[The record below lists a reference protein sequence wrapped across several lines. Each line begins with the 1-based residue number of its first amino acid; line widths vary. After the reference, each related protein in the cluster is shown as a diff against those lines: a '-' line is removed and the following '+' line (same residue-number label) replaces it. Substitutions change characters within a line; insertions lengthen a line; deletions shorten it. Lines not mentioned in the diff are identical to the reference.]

1 MNSFV
6 LFQSSLIPLLLI
18 TSFLSINF
26 QLSVCADDTVEY
38 ANCSQPITCGSVKSN
53 ISYPFWGANRADYC
67 GKSGFEVTCKAD
79 VPLITMNNVNF
90 RILANSSTS
99 TTSTVKVAR
108 DDYWETICPSTY
120 VSTTLDFSL
129 FTYSSGLLNVSFW
142 YGCNATVRV
151 TITGNS
157 QVCNSSVTASYLT
170 ETRASTIVPID
181 PVTTGACQYKV
192 SVPVF
197 ESASAALDSNTTDI
211 ETAIDGGFGL
221 DVLNA
226 DTDLCNECLTSGGV
240 CGQNTTVANEF
251 MCFCQTTSSS
261 TTTCNENSPSGSG
274 IINFSPYRYTYT
286 NFPKCK
292 DGPNPSN
299 CGGIS
304 AGVFGTIVLIVC
316 GICIS
321 RKSSLVFF
329 KKHERDEFDIEAF
342 IRNCGS
348 LNPKRYRFSDL
359 KKMTNAF
366 KDQIG
371 KGGYGI
377 VYKGMLPDGLLVA
390 VKVLSELKGNGEEF
404 INEVAS
410 IGRTSHVN
418 IVNLVGFCY
427 EREKRALIYEYMPN
441 GSLDKFMHNKQGSS
455 DEKCHLEWKT
465 LSEIAVGIARGLEYL
480 HRGCN
485 TRILHFDIKP
495 QNILLDKDFC
505 PKISDFGLAKLCM
518 TKESIVSM
526 LGTRGTAG
534 YIAPEVF
541 SRNFGGVSHKSDVY
555 SYGMLV
561 LDMVGARK
569 NLVSEVSHTS
579 EMFPHYIYKDL
590 ELEKNEIIFGEITE
604 DESKIARKMIL
615 ISLGCIQT
623 LPYDRPSMSKVVEML
638 EGPLH
643 SLPIPPKPLLRS
655 EEESAPMSQPSET
668 G

>member
-26 QLSVCADDTVEY
+26 QLSVCADDAVEY

-53 ISYPFWGANRADYC
+53 VSYPFWGANRADYC

-99 TTSTVKVAR
+99 TTPTVKVAR

-120 VSTTLDFSL
+120 NPTNLDFSL
-129 FTYSSGLLNVSFW
+129 FSYSDGLLNVTFW
-142 YGCNATVRV
+142 YGCNATVTV
-151 TITGNS
+151 TGNS
-157 QVCNSSVTASYLT
+157 HDCNSSVTASYIT
-170 ETRASTIVPID
+170 QTSASNVPVD
-181 PVTTGACQYKV
+181 PVRTGACQYEV
-192 SVPVF
+192 LVPVF

-211 ETAIDGGFGL
+211 ETASNGGFGL

-226 DTDLCNECLTSGGV
+226 ESGLCNNCLASGGV
-240 CGQNTTVANEF
+240 CGQNTTGANEF
-251 MCFCQTTSSS
+251 MCFCPTNSSS
-261 TTTCNENSPSGSG
+261 TIRCSISRDW
-274 IINFSPYRYTYT
+274 II
-286 NFPKCK
+286 
-292 DGPNPSN
+292 
-299 CGGIS
+299 GIS

-348 LNPKRYRFSDL
+348 LNPKRYRYSDL

-377 VYKGMLPDGLLVA
+377 VYRGMLPDGLLVA

-590 ELEKNEIIFGEITE
+590 ELEKNEIIFGEKTE

-623 LPYDRPSMSKVVEML
+623 LPSDRPSMSKVVEML